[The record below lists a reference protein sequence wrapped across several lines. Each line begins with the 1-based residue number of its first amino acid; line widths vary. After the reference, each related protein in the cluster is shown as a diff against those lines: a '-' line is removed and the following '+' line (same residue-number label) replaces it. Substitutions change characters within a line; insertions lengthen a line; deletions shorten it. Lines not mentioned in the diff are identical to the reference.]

1 MGTGEDDR
9 PWYRIISEKAHKE
22 KLWEGND
29 IISESSMAF
38 KFAAKKSMLISV
50 VEGDDSCDG
59 GLRQGNGVT
68 RTSHQDKMT
77 FVPILDSHAF
87 C

>member
-9 PWYRIISEKAHKE
+9 PWYRIISEKAHQE
-22 KLWEGND
+22 KLWEVND

-50 VEGDDSCDG
+50 VKGDDSCDG

>member
-22 KLWEGND
+22 KLWEVNN

-38 KFAAKKSMLISV
+38 KSMFISV

-77 FVPILDSHAF
+77 FVPLLDSHAF